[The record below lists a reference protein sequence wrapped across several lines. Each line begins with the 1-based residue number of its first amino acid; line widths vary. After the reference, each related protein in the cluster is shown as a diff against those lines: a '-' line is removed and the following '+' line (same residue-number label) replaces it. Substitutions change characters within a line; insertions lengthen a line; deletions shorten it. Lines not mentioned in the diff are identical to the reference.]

1 MMFYFL
7 MQGDTVLGIR
17 LYIRLSNHP
26 TYNTSSGYTV
36 FDIPVDSAESYLGL
50 TVAGGFIKVGRKPCY
65 RKGYIECNYEKDGMY
80 VSEDEYLGVLHPQ
93 TMDENNPDFYN
104 LAEFIKRGLL
114 VNSKVRNKSFNRWTG
129 MKELMGRPETI
140 MEISLNTGRVLTDQ
154 NSYPVSSLEVV

>member
-1 MMFYFL
+1 MFYFL

-36 FDIPVDSAESYLGL
+36 FDIPVESAESYLGL
-50 TVAGGFIKVGRKPCY
+50 TVAGGYIKVGRKPCY

-93 TMDENNPDFYN
+93 SMDDTNPDFYN

-114 VNSKVRNKSFNRWTG
+114 VNSRVKNRTFNKWTG
-129 MKELMGRPETI
+129 MKEFIGRPETI

-154 NSYPVSSLEVV
+154 NSYAVSSLEVV